1 MIDLQVLFVPYS
13 SDGTT
18 TNDCTYSQ
26 SNLLPFRIHHYQRLL
41 HHLPSYISSRY
52 LNQLQLK
59 STFPHYWVL
68 LPYHQSPK
76 LFQPLHF
83 VNQFFLIFFF
93 GGGFF
98 VPLFISSSSEWP
110 RFFLNNYINISFKEI
125 FIDSVEKKYLQIRVA
140 LSGSLFKT
148 SLRSRG

>member
-13 SDGTT
+13 SDGTNNCISIVPYSFDD
-18 TNDCTYSQ
+18 TNNS
-26 SNLLPFRIHHYQRLL
+26 SLPALL

-83 VNQFFLIFFF
+83 VNQFFLIFFW

>member
-59 STFPHYWVL
+59 STFPTIGFFCHTTSL
-68 LPYHQSPK
+68 QNSSN
-76 LFQPLHF
+76 F
-83 VNQFFLIFFF
+83 FFL
-93 GGGFF
+93 GGGGGGGSGEYFCLLF
-98 VPLFISSSSEWP
+98 YLPLNGHD
-110 RFFLNNYINISFKEI
+110 FLSFSTTIIMFHSKR
-125 FIDSVEKKYLQIRVA
+125 YL
-140 LSGSLFKT
+140 
-148 SLRSRG
+148 